1 MARRADPAHAV
12 AVSPA
17 ASWYRF
23 DPAQQRLT
31 LTLHIQ
37 PNARAT
43 AVAGTHGDALKIRIA
58 APAVDDKANAA
69 LLDFLRRW
77 LKLSAANIKIR
88 HGARGRRKIVEI
100 DHPTA
105 ACVALLTGMEPAG
118 PVSPP
123 PSGENRRQ
131 ANTR

>member
-1 MARRADPAHAV
+1 V
-12 AVSPA
+12 
-17 ASWYRF
+17 SWYRF
-23 DPAQQRLT
+23 DPAQHRLT

-69 LLDFLRRW
+69 LIDFLRRW
-77 LKLSAANIKIR
+77 FKLSAANIKIR

-100 DHPTA
+100 DHPAA
-105 ACVALLTGMEPAG
+105 ACVALLAGMGPAG
-118 PVSPP
+118 RVSPP
-123 PSGENRRQ
+123 SEANRRQ
-131 ANTR
+131 TKAR